1 MVVPSAA
8 GALTHWVYFSHGEH
22 HLSAPWLLRIALLS
36 PVLVWVVLFK
46 FGNMDP
52 TQAGISTGE
61 VIVSYFT
68 GLYSSILLYRVFF
81 HRLRKFPGPFMAKV
95 SKLWHVFKLA
105 PRSDNFRVLD
115 ELHTQYGD
123 YVRTGACGETSAYI
137 MCLGPSEISI
147 SDPDAIQVLLGP
159 GSKCTKAPWYD
170 ANYPVISLHTL
181 RDKKAHDVRRRI
193 WDRGFGAKGLISGF
207 PSGSLR
213 DYEDRVFQYSK
224 DLERQIK
231 SRSDQVINAT
241 EWFHFYS
248 FDVMADIAFG
258 KSFEMIQTGKP
269 HFAFD
274 LLREG
279 MRPLGVLG
287 PVPWAFCV
295 LTSIPGLGDV
305 PDVMSWLI
313 ESSEKRA
320 QSGIKQA
327 GEEQALL
334 HSDSRLIIVAGSDTT
349 ASTLTYTFY
358 LLAQNAAHQHK
369 LRDELAA
376 IVEEDGS
383 FSFKALQNAD
393 HLNGVINE
401 ALRLYPAID
410 PSWRVLQSGT
420 LLFLAIRR
428 LWHLSIRW
436 DASCYENAAEF
447 IPERWYSKPELVKNK
462 KAFAPFSTGNLPL
475 LALMELRMVVAL
487 LVSKFSVQF
496 APGEDG
502 KRLLDN
508 SKDFFTISIAELNL
522 VFSPM
527 ER

>member
-1 MVVPSAA
+1 
-8 GALTHWVYFSHGEH
+8 
-22 HLSAPWLLRIALLS
+22 
-36 PVLVWVVLFK
+36 
-46 FGNMDP
+46 
-52 TQAGISTGE
+52 
-61 VIVSYFT
+61 
-68 GLYSSILLYRVFF
+68 
-81 HRLRKFPGPFMAKV
+81 MAKV

-123 YVRTGACGETSAYI
+123 YVRT
-137 MCLGPSEISI
+137 GPSEISI

-193 WDRGFGAKGLISGF
+193 WDRGFGAKA
-207 PSGSLR
+207 LR

-295 LTSIPGLGDV
+295 LTSIPGLGGGFKMFVNWCTEQVEKRKKIHRDV

-401 ALRLYPAID
+401 ALRLYPAV
-410 PSWRVLQSGT
+410 PSGLPRLTPPEGLT
-420 LLFLAIRR
+420 IRDTFIPGNTTVVAPFYTMGR
-428 LWHLSIRW
+428 LE
-436 DASCYENAAEF
+436 SCYENAAEF

-462 KAFAPFSTGNLPL
+462 KAFAPFSTGPFSCVGKQ